1 MLHVS
6 GLLLTGDT
14 LDVFVC
20 HLPSRSGGAKESES
34 YRLYAAH
41 ILRMEVDSIMS
52 IRSLPQVIIMGDF
65 NDYPT
70 NQSIL
75 KILKA
80 EAPPVKTN
88 DLALKLYHLLARK
101 AKSKDFGSY
110 KYRGEWGL
118 LDHLIVSGTLL
129 NQSNH
134 FFTSEEK
141 ANVCL
146 LPFLLK
152 DDEKYGDKEPFRTYK
167 GMKYQ
172 GGISDHLPIYTDF
185 ELILH

>member
-1 MLHVS
+1 MVKNITNNLAPT
-6 GLLLTGDT
+6 TGST
-14 LDVFVC
+14 NFSTVA
-20 HLPSRSGGAKESES
+20 PSS
-34 YRLYAAH
+34 
-41 ILRMEVDSIMS
+41 
-52 IRSLPQVIIMGDF
+52 
-65 NDYPT
+65 
-70 NQSIL
+70 
-75 KILKA
+75 
-80 EAPPVKTN
+80 
-88 DLALKLYHLLARK
+88 LKLYHLLARK

-172 GGISDHLPIYTDF
+172 GGVSDHLPIYADF
-185 ELILH
+185 ELILY

>member
-1 MLHVS
+1 MSLV
-6 GLLLTGDT
+6 LL
-14 LDVFVC
+14 
-20 HLPSRSGGAKESES
+20 
-34 YRLYAAH
+34 
-41 ILRMEVDSIMS
+41 I
-52 IRSLPQVIIMGDF
+52 QVIH
-65 NDYPT
+65 Y
-70 NQSIL
+70 S
-75 KILKA
+75 
-80 EAPPVKTN
+80 
-88 DLALKLYHLLARK
+88 LKLYHLLARK
-101 AKSKDFGSY
+101 AKSKNFGSY
-110 KYRGEWGL
+110 KFRGEWGL

-185 ELILH
+185 ELIVY

>member
-1 MLHVS
+1 ML
-6 GLLLTGDT
+6 L
-14 LDVFVC
+14 C
-20 HLPSRSGGAKESES
+20 EC
-34 YRLYAAH
+34 AAVV
-41 ILRMEVDSIMS
+41 ESIMN
-52 IRSLPQVIIMGDF
+52 IRSHPQAIIMGDF

-88 DLALKLYHLLARK
+88 DLASTTDSANASTVTPSSLKLYHLLARK
-101 AKSKDFGSY
+101 AKSKNFGSY
-110 KYRGEWGL
+110 KFRGEWGL

-185 ELILH
+185 ELIVY